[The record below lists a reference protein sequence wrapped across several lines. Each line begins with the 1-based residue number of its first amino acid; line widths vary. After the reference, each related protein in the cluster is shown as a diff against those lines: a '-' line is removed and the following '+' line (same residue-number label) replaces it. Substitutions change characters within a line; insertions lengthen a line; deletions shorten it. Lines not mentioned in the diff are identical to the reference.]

1 MSGVMVGATDEGAGR
16 PVHFWMIWAY
26 HWMTASTSCSFTRC
40 VMKVESM
47 SFNPSTRSFSIDGSI
62 RQTREMTVLMGIMSR
77 RDVST
82 VTLKAF
88 AMYFL
93 QYVSKQLFMPS
104 SLNTIIRRSMTTSHE
119 NAVLLL

>member
-1 MSGVMVGATDEGAGR
+1 
-16 PVHFWMIWAY
+16 MIWAY